1 MDTESLKILNK
12 PKTKLEWPMVF
23 DAVVTIT
30 VVTFIAIS
38 EFGMFP
44 QLVKR
49 GYFCDDRSIQHT
61 FNGDTVATSVL
72 IISGFIPLF
81 LIWATELLFY
91 TPILTLGV
99 RNDGSSNRCSSTW
112 HQCWYWFRKYG
123 RGLIIKILIVDILKI
138 FSGELRPH
146 FIDTC
151 RPDVICEGNEYVST
165 YTCTNTDYRP
175 YFIRDASKSFPSGH
189 SSTSVYA
196 SLFMIWYLQKRT
208 PKVRSMMALPLCQ
221 VLVAMWGIF
230 CSMSRI
236 IDNRHHW
243 WDVLAGSI
251 IGVIAACLTCI
262 FSCHNFDRTKLKTSQ
277 TTYKEHDMNLVSN
290 NIHYMTTN
298 GLNTTTISS

>member
-1 MDTESLKILNK
+1 MDTESLKILTK
-12 PKTKLEWPMVF
+12 PKTKFEWPIIF
-23 DAVVTIT
+23 DATVTIT

-38 EFGMFP
+38 EFGLFP

-49 GYFCDDRSIQHT
+49 GYFCDDRSIQHP

-72 IISGFIPLF
+72 LISGIIPLF
-81 LIWATELLFY
+81 LIWITELLFY
-91 TPILTLGV
+91 TPPSTLCA
-99 RNDGSSNRCSSTW
+99 RTDGLSTRCSNTW
-112 HQCWYWFRKYG
+112 HKCWYWFKKYG
-123 RGLIIKILIVDILKI
+123 RGLVIKLLIVDILKI
-138 FSGELRPH
+138 FSGEHRPH

-165 YTCTNTDYRP
+165 YVCTNTDYRP

-189 SSTSVYA
+189 SSVSVYA
-196 SLFMIWYLQKRT
+196 SIFMIWYLQKRI
-208 PKVRSMMALPLCQ
+208 PKVRSVMALPLCQ
-221 VLVAMWGIF
+221 ILVAIWGIF

-251 IGVIAACLTCI
+251 IGAGAAALTCM
-262 FSCHNFDRTKLKTSQ
+262 FSCHNFDRTKLKASQ
-277 TTYKEHDMNLVSN
+277 TTYKEHDINLVAN

-298 GLNTTTISS
+298 GLNSTISS